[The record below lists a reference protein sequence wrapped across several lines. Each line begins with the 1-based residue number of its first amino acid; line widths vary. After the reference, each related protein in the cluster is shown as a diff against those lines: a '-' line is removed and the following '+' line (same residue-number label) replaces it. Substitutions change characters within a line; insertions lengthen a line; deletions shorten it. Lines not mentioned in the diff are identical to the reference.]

1 MQTITLNKSAYRVVG
16 STASWALLLLC
27 MLLLTACGAH
37 SQVKTSGY
45 SDHISASG
53 FTNSDGS
60 QQDKPFS
67 DLLKWQWQRFKA
79 DLPKPPQQQLASAA
93 IDAAAIRDNCNA
105 GQCAKPQAVWLGHA
119 TVLLQAGGS
128 NLLFDP
134 IFSKRASPLGFLGP
148 KRANPPALAPAD
160 LPYIDAVFISHNH
173 YDHLDKSSVV
183 TLSQQTGGSPRF
195 FVPLGL
201 AQWFRD
207 AGIDNVVELDWWD
220 KGHMS
225 GADIHFVPA
234 HHWSARGLFD
244 RNQSLWGGWVATTSD
259 GRFYFAGDTGW
270 SDDFAAIGARFPGI
284 DLAAIPIGA
293 YAPRWFMGSQHVD
306 PAQAVDIFQAVGA
319 QRAFGMHWGT
329 FELTDES
336 LDQPPKDLAQA
347 LERANFDT
355 QRFRVLKLG
364 QTMALRND

>member
-1 MQTITLNKSAYRVVG
+1 MTLLVVVLSACSTYGPVDRVPAG
-16 STASWALLLLC
+16 
-27 MLLLTACGAH
+27 
-37 SQVKTSGY
+37 
-45 SDHISASG
+45 G
-53 FTNSDGS
+53 FTNSDGT
-60 QQDKPFS
+60 QQDKPLS
-67 DLLKWQWQRFKA
+67 DLLKWQWQRWRD
-79 DLPKPPQQQLASAA
+79 DLPKPPSLQLQALPVDTVSVKS
-93 IDAAAIRDNCNA
+93 NCTN
-105 GQCAKPQAVWLGHA
+105 GRCIKPQALWLGHA

-134 IFSKRASPLGFLGP
+134 VFSQRASPVGFLGP
-148 KRANPPALAPAD
+148 KRANPPALKPND

-173 YDHLDKSSVV
+173 YDHLDKASVLA
-183 TLSQQTGGSPRF
+183 LSQQVGGSPRF

-201 AQWFRD
+201 ATWFQD
-207 AGIDNVVELDWWD
+207 IGIDNVVELDWWD

-244 RNQSLWGGWVATTSD
+244 RNETLWGGWVATTAD

-270 SDDFAAIGARFPGI
+270 SDDFASIGARFPGI

-306 PAQAVDIFQAVGA
+306 PAQAVDIFKAVGA

-336 LDQPPKDLAQA
+336 LDQPPRDLAQA
-347 LERANFDT
+347 LENASVSREDFK
-355 QRFRVLKLG
+355 VLRLG
-364 QTMALRND
+364 ASMPLR